1 MGTERNRIGANSGS
15 ERKQFRYG
23 IRKTKKRR
31 SRNETEHLERSRHR
45 SVRYSDGRRPG
56 RSLQAQIPLAEPDR
70 RNRTGER
77 QFTSDLIVWKGWI
90 VEQAPAIESG
100 YAALEANKRKVQ
112 EYLRSRGI
120 ADSAVL
126 FMFVNVNRQTE
137 SVYQDGQ
144 YVGDRFTGYELRQE
158 SASSL
163 TDVEAVESVSR
174 EISSLIAQ
182 GVRMDAEQPEYF
194 YTKLSDLKLELIEE
208 ATGRRACPGRDHRP
222 QRLVVARP
230 ARERPPWAY
239 SRLPEPTRTRRC
251 RPAAT
256 IIRPR
261 RTKKPASRC
270 GWNTSRNK
278 RKRTHMERKVRVRF
292 APSPTGPLH
301 MGGVRTALY
310 NYLFARQ
317 HGGDFILRIEDT
329 DSQRF
334 VPGAEKYILDSLAW
348 CGIRIDEGVA
358 EGGPHAPYR
367 AERAPRNLSEIR
379 TATRRI
385 GSRLLCVR
393 HAGGARLDPGRGRIA
408 GPDVRL

>member
-15 ERKQFRYG
+15 ERKRFRYG

-56 RSLQAQIPLAEPDR
+56 RSRIVVTGL
-70 RNRTGER
+70 GER

-137 SVYQDGQ
+137 SVYQDGR

-158 SASSL
+158 FRIES

-208 ATGRRACPGRDHRP
+208 ATADARA
-222 QRLVVARP
+222 
-230 ARERPPWAY
+230 
-239 SRLPEPTRTRRC
+239 
-251 RPAAT
+251 
-256 IIRPR
+256 
-261 RTKKPASRC
+261 
-270 GWNTSRNK
+270 
-278 RKRTHMERKVRVRF
+278 
-292 APSPTGPLH
+292 
-301 MGGVRTALY
+301 
-310 NYLFARQ
+310 
-317 HGGDFILRIEDT
+317 
-329 DSQRF
+329 
-334 VPGAEKYILDSLAW
+334 
-348 CGIRIDEGVA
+348 
-358 EGGPHAPYR
+358 R
-367 AERAPRNLSEIR
+367 AEIIARNAS
-379 TATRRI
+379 
-385 GSRLLCVR
+385 S
-393 HAGGARLDPGRGRIA
+393 
-408 GPDVRL
+408 